1 MRNHVQRCARLQGQE
16 HAQCARLRMPT
27 GPNAHNPVRD
37 PAPDRMRV
45 HAHLHGPVA
54 NTRDHR
60 RDRMCDPRTATHVAM
75 CVRTGGCRQGR
86 WRGRGALTPPVPPD
100 PPVPNPP
107 SLSPQPAPLCSP
119 SINSLT
125 GALITQPPWLRN
137 PDLAAGTCLSFPTGR
152 PPPPRSPQPHPWGVW
167 GHAVAGLCRGWG
179 APGKGGRMRGGSGST
194 VGSPQAAAAAPPGA
208 AGSRSPGAPQPR
220 A

>member
-152 PPPPRSPQPHPWGVW
+152 PPPEVTPTPSLGCVGARRGRTLPGLGGPGEGGKDAGGQRQHRGVPPSRGCRPPW
-167 GHAVAGLCRGWG
+167 
-179 APGKGGRMRGGSGST
+179 RGGK
-194 VGSPQAAAAAPPGA
+194 
-208 AGSRSPGAPQPR
+208 
-220 A
+220 